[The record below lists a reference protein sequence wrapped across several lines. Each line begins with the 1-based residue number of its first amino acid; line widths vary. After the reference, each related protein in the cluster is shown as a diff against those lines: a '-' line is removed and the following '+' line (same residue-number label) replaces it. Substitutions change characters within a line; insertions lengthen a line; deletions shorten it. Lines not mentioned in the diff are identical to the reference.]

1 MATYTTF
8 ERETLERYLIMFD
21 LGTLLS
27 YDAISDG
34 IENSNYFVRFEELE
48 QEFVLTITED
58 LGFEDVAFFNDL
70 LQRLANGGLP
80 VPEPQRTLDGMS
92 STTFRMKPTWLFNRL
107 PGVHPIEPSPEQ
119 CRQVGEVLA
128 KLHELS
134 ATARYQRDNAY
145 SPGWASDALQS
156 VRSNL
161 DETDAQNL
169 TETVERYVQYTNDDL
184 PRGIIHGDLFRDNAL
199 FDGEKLS
206 GVIDFYHACDD
217 YLLQDIAITLND
229 WCRDSG
235 ADDTA
240 RIAALLEGY
249 ESVRPLLPA
258 EIDALD
264 LFREFGAMRFAL
276 TRLLGGRTDNPVK
289 NPREFLD
296 LLAQFARDQE
306 T

>member
-92 STTFRMKPTWLFNRL
+92 STTFKMKPTWLFNRL

-145 SPGWASDALQS
+145 SPGWASDALQA

-161 DETDAQNL
+161 GETDAQNL
-169 TETVERYVQYTNDDL
+169 TETVERYVHYTNDDL

-258 EIDALD
+258 EKDALD

-296 LLAQFARDQE
+296 LLAQFARDQD